1 MEKKYLNI
9 FLMIEKKS
17 IVQKLLA
24 ERVIKETNHI
34 QKLFNDFVIDE
45 YDDAMLCRAYDNYKS
60 PAALIH
66 GKWDKFVEYN
76 KKSLVEAGILGNV
89 TEEDYKKGHRPLTSV
104 TKLQR
109 LHNGAIWQQYEKH
122 NHLLEAVYDLAKEA
136 VGEEKANAILEKH
149 EVKRLQ

>member
-45 YDDAMLCRAYDNYKS
+45 YDDAITDPGLLFNN
-60 PAALIH
+60 H
-66 GKWDKFVEYN
+66 
-76 KKSLVEAGILGNV
+76 ILD
-89 TEEDYKKGHRPLTSV
+89 EDY
-104 TKLQR
+104 
-109 LHNGAIWQQYEKH
+109 Y
-122 NHLLEAVYDLAKEA
+122 
-136 VGEEKANAILEKH
+136 LEKYRGFGPSGWDCIDLL
-149 EVKRLQ
+149 VKTTDNEIINKLFEKINK